1 MLSDKRK
8 FIKRRTV
15 QETPTLRPIEESPLA
30 QIYQLSV
37 RLGFAYFVETEIF
50 LLKVL

>member
-1 MLSDKRK
+1 MLRDKRK

-15 QETPTLRPIEESPLA
+15 QETPTLRPIEESSLA

-37 RLGFAYFVETEIF
+37 RLRSVYFDKTKNF
-50 LLKVL
+50 LMKVL